1 MPELT
6 LDWKKYKDAAVDIAR
21 EGAVLIK
28 NDNNALPVSADA
40 GIALFGRMQGNYYKS
55 GTGSGGMVNVNHVY
69 DIREGLKEAGANGEP
84 RRSRC
89 WLGSGEMVPGR
100 DACRRRARQ

>member
-28 NDNNALPVSADA
+28 NDNNALPVSH
-40 GIALFGRMQGNYYKS
+40 
-55 GTGSGGMVNVNHVY
+55 VPNVM
-69 DIREGLKEAGANGEP
+69 G
-84 RRSRC
+84 
-89 WLGSGEMVPGR
+89 
-100 DACRRRARQ
+100 